1 MNSTFALT
9 GSPLRASQ
17 VIFHHL
23 AAHNLSWRDLH
34 GFSRPDRN
42 SLDFPRGQEKP
53 DANSFFEPVA
63 KERQRGG
70 PIPIFDRGTGTGRE
84 LEQFVTW
91 AKAKHPEL
99 AARIIGSQVIDE
111 NHLTDAQLLAKARAF
126 YPSARVA

>member
-17 VIFHHL
+17 VIFHYL
-23 AAHNLSWRDLH
+23 AAHNLSWRELH
-34 GFSRPDRN
+34 GFFRPDRN
-42 SLDFPRGQEKP
+42 SQDFSRGQEKP

-63 KERQRGG
+63 KERQRAG

-111 NHLTDAQLLAKARAF
+111 HHLADPHLLARGREFHAGALV
-126 YPSARVA
+126 P